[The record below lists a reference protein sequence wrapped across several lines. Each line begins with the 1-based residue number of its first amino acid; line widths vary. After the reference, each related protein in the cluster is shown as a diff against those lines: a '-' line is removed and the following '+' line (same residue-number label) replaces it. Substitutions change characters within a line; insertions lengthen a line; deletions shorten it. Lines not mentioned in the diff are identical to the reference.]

1 MYYKYHDFKSIFEG
15 GDNESGAHG
24 WKRQMAQASQ
34 VEEKRWGRREAVI
47 YRLYGQQY
55 IEPAV
60 QGQSWYLNK
69 CEERGTAY
77 SC

>member
-1 MYYKYHDFKSIFEG
+1 MTLNLSFKVETTKQ
-15 GDNESGAHG
+15 AH
-24 WKRQMAQASQ
+24 MAENIRW

-60 QGQSWYLNK
+60 QGQSWYLKK